1 MEYLN
6 SIQVP
11 FDYAVKQVVEQLRSI
26 ANGNFT
32 TPTGS
37 EKRKFG
43 NIVYDAVTMPVVDI
57 RSILDKQVKRDGKS
71 AVVFPIP
78 CKDTW
83 EYDAVHQVG
92 LIEDASVQSLSKLQD
107 KYSCLFLDLRE
118 PTQWEI
124 AFGWARLTWPPL
136 VTPLTLKHTR
146 QVPGLSIKLPLPMLK
161 QKNQDLADSN
171 RKAGEFLKQKDITN
185 SLRQCHVTLA
195 HKRSHG
201 VTAVASYGV
210 FLNKKVPVSVTALLF
225 SDKFAALEAH
235 PGSVDDEKVVS
246 KNQWPLVAIWT
257 AEGAAAKE
265 ANTLPQLVQEGKA
278 VQLI

>member
-1 MEYLN
+1 M
-6 SIQVP
+6 QVP
-11 FDYAVKQVVEQLRSI
+11 FDYAVKQVLEELRSI

-43 NIVYDAVTMPVVDI
+43 NIVYAAVTMPVVEI
-57 RSILDKQVKRDGKS
+57 MSILDK
-71 AVVFPIP
+71 
-78 CKDTW
+78 
-83 EYDAVHQVG
+83 
-92 LIEDASVQSLSKLQD
+92 
-107 KYSCLFLDLRE
+107 
-118 PTQWEI
+118 
-124 AFGWARLTWPPL
+124 
-136 VTPLTLKHTR
+136 
-146 QVPGLSIKLPLPMLK
+146 
-161 QKNQDLADSN
+161 LADSN
-171 RKAGEFLKQKDITN
+171 PKACEFLKQKGIAN

-246 KNQWPLVAIWT
+246 KNQWPHVTIWT

-265 ANTLPQLVQEGKA
+265 ANVLPQLVQEGNA
-278 VQLI
+278 VRVDIDPPVTTTGVVEFY